1 MGEMR
6 KITVSLPTK
15 LVDASLRAS
24 GKGLT
29 ETITDALVQARQR
42 AAARALLAMRG
53 KIDLQID
60 LAALREDK

>member
-6 KITVSLPTK
+6 KITVSLPTE
-15 LVDASLRAS
+15 LVDASLKAS

-29 ETITDALVQARQR
+29 ETITEALTQARQR
-42 AAARALLAMRG
+42 WAARALLELRG
-53 KIDLQID
+53 KVDLQIA

>member
-6 KITVSLPTK
+6 KITVSLPAE
-15 LVDASLRAS
+15 LVAASLRAS

-29 ETITDALVQARQR
+29 ETITEALTEARQR
-42 AAARALLAMRG
+42 SASRALLAMRG